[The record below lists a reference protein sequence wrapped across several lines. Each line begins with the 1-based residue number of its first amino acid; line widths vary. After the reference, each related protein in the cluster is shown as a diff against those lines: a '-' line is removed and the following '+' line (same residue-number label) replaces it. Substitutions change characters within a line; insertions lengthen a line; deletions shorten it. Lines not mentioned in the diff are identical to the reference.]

1 MLDTSPMAKVK
12 VQDVPMPR
20 RPPGYYEEVILKKYW
35 RNCKV
40 VDGKEICGEEVDC
53 SNAIKVLLD
62 INPHELK
69 RVDDNSERFELV
81 FIMKMYWL
89 DPLLH
94 SFPTK
99 LIRRRPEP
107 QLKPFEPPL
116 QEVEG
121 IVRRKYKN
129 GDLLFVEK
137 EGDARYKKAVLIKKD
152 DYVKME
158 EPAWDHYFF
167 PNYTFLNLVSTD
179 GDAGCAK
186 LQWCGEEGGFVEY
199 ARRYDAVFQE
209 TLELRRFPMD
219 RQLCR
224 IKLTAEADIQTF
236 QFVVL
241 EGEKQISQVSHDE
254 WRVENHM
261 QKKCTTYIR
270 YADEKFPYPVQRSS
284 VKTVLHLQRKGDYYF
299 HNVLINIFL
308 VNVIAL
314 FSFAVPVS
322 DTGDRLSLL
331 STTLVAVTAYQ
342 TVINQS
348 IPRKAYLTACDKYVI
363 FAVIFQVLIG
373 IETTIVAF
381 IFQYHDWDEEMPARI
396 RLIDSIVG
404 MALGTLWIVSNG
416 AILLFFH
423 TLRDSWKAV
432 YEMNEE
438 PFAPMLKCLKC
449 REKWHC
455 KQATHSEEPQRQVC
469 PFCGEQSAQLRKHY
483 YTPSSKG
490 FDMEPLVKRGSRHE
504 WPMKAPAQMMQ
515 GDEAHVAEFNAKFL
529 WPWPVEEKSGDEK
542 LFLE

>member
-1 MLDTSPMAKVK
+1 MPVESPRWKPCLQSALGEANAASPSRALFPTPQAMTAEPLQATWSPRASSSPMKYKEAPRSLRPTFEPSLINSANSFAEAKVLDTSPMAKVK

-53 SNAIKVLLD
+53 SNAIKD

-152 DYVKME
+152 DY
-158 EPAWDHYFF
+158 
-167 PNYTFLNLVSTD
+167 
-179 GDAGCAK
+179 
-186 LQWCGEEGGFVEY
+186 EGGFVEY

-241 EGEKQISQVSHDE
+241 E
-254 WRVENHM
+254 
-261 QKKCTTYIR
+261 
-270 YADEKFPYPVQRSS
+270 
-284 VKTVLHLQRKGDYYF
+284 GDYYF

-396 RLIDSIVG
+396 RLIDSWDVNIRCQP
-404 MALGTLWIVSNG
+404 N
-416 AILLFFH
+416 
-423 TLRDSWKAV
+423 DC
-432 YEMNEE
+432 
-438 PFAPMLKCLKC
+438 KCA
-449 REKWHC
+449 W
-455 KQATHSEEPQRQVC
+455 
-469 PFCGEQSAQLRKHY
+469 
-483 YTPSSKG
+483 
-490 FDMEPLVKRGSRHE
+490 
-504 WPMKAPAQMMQ
+504 
-515 GDEAHVAEFNAKFL
+515 
-529 WPWPVEEKSGDEK
+529 
-542 LFLE
+542 